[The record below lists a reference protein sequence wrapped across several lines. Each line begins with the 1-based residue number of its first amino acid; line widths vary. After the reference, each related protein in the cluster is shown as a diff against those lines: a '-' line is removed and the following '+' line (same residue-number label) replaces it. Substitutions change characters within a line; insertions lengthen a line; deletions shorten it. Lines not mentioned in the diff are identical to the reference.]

1 MKKQLLALLLALS
14 IAWCTHAQQY
24 VPPFA
29 PLQQIPCPFDAAQTV
44 TQPAGWILYQTT
56 DGHWNGTIDS
66 SRCVTIA
73 ALPPGMGPGIEID
86 LGQIN
91 PAYPLFLRARLD
103 LFPPEVAFDPDFL
116 YDFYLNSLIFP
127 GNIPV
132 RTTTDCP
139 DDLCTGAI
147 WGIAIPD
154 ENGQPGAATRFHTA
168 VAYTYSPPANFA
180 QIGAEAC
187 FPTERFDDQVLQEFV
202 LKYTFPD
209 TAALNG
215 TRLQVR
221 YTGFNPNSLG
231 PNGIGYITDVYA
243 ASNPVNV
250 ESIGGGGWGIHFLGL
265 YTAPTYPGPQNLSYI
280 EAFPVPNTTFPQNIT
295 LTVDD
300 WQVLEMQPFA
310 QFRGGL
316 VAGSDTTRHGFTL
329 LNNGGDLCLNFV
341 DLIFDNGDALHH
353 AAGQIGVHN
362 AFSCMQFKNGSEIRV
377 KEGATLHYGHQ
388 GAGMLVICANSTIAL
403 ERHATLILDAI
414 LQISECDDD
423 LPPHDIF
430 MDLPPGARLIFTE
443 NAWLT
448 NRFSKN
454 QQMRLNVRM
463 LGGTLDDD
471 ALPADARA
479 LIRRIYPDPAPN
491 WADNV
496 QVAPNPFADNPTVRY
511 LAGADESLLLR
522 WIDVQGRLVRE
533 EALPATKGINTLVP
547 QAPTESRLY
556 FLEIST
562 PAGGKVV
569 RKVVRK

>member
-1 MKKQLLALLLALS
+1 MKKHLSALLLALG
-14 IAWCTHAQQY
+14 IAGCVHAQPY
-24 VPPFA
+24 VPGFT
-29 PLQQIPCPFDAAQTV
+29 PLQQIPCPFDPAQTV
-44 TQPAGWILYQTT
+44 TQPVGWVIYQTT
-56 DGHWNGTIDS
+56 DGHWDGSVDS
-66 SRCVTIA
+66 SRCISATAV
-73 ALPPGMGPGIEID
+73 PPGSGVGIEIA
-86 LGQIN
+86 LAQIN
-91 PAYPLFLRARLD
+91 LAYPLFLRARLD
-103 LFPPEVAFDPDFL
+103 LFPSAVGFDPDYL
-116 YDFYLNSLIFP
+116 YDFYLNSLGFP
-127 GNIPV
+127 ANIPV

-168 VAYTYSPPANFA
+168 LADTYTPPANFTE
-180 QIGAEAC
+180 IGAEAC
-187 FPTERFDDQVLQEFV
+187 FPTERFADQVLQEFV

-209 TAALNG
+209 TATLSG
-215 TRLQVR
+215 MRLQVR
-221 YTGFNPNSLG
+221 YTGFTPNLFG
-231 PNGIGYITDVYA
+231 PSGIGYVTAVPA
-243 ASNPVNV
+243 VSNPVNV
-250 ESIGGGGWGIHFLGL
+250 QYVGGGWGIHFLGL
-265 YTAPTYPGPQNLSYI
+265 YTAPTYPGPQNPSYI
-280 EAFPVPNTTFPQNIT
+280 EAFPVPNTTIPQNIT
-295 LTVDD
+295 LTVDA

-316 VAGSDTTRHGFTL
+316 VAGSTTDRHGFTL

-353 AAGQIGVHN
+353 AGGQIGIHN
-362 AFSCMQFKNGSEIRV
+362 AFSCMQFKNGSELRV
-377 KEGATLHYGHQ
+377 QEGATLHYGHQ

-403 ERHATLILDAI
+403 ERNATLILDAI

-430 MDLPPGARLIFTE
+430 MDLPPGARLVFTE

-463 LGGTLDDD
+463 LGGTLDDT

-496 QVAPNPFADNPTVRY
+496 QVSPNPFADNLTVQY
-511 LAGADESLLLR
+511 LAGADEPLLLR
-522 WIDVQGRLVRE
+522 WIDVQGGLVRE
-533 EALPATKGINTLVP
+533 EALPATKGINTLIPQVP
-547 QAPTESRLY
+547 AENGLY

-562 PAGGKVV
+562 PTGGKVV
-569 RKVVRK
+569 RKVVRN